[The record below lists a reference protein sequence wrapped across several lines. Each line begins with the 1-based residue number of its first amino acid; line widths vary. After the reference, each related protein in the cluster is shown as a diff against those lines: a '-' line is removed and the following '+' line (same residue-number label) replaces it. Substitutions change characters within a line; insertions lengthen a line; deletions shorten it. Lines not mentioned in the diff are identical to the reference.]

1 MTAAEIRQSF
11 LDFFKEKQHTLVPS
25 ASLLPQSPGL
35 LFTNAGMNPFVPYF
49 LGVDKAPYNPPRA
62 ADTQKCIRAGG
73 KHNDLEDVGY
83 DTYHHTFFEMLGNWS
98 FGDYFKKEA
107 IAWAWELV
115 VERWGL
121 PAHRL
126 YASVYAPKPGDP
138 GEFDQEAYDIWAA
151 LFVSKGCDPAV
162 QIVHGNVKDNF
173 WMMGETGPCGP
184 CSELHVDLTPE
195 GNPVTGRNLV
205 NNDSDLC
212 IEIWNLVFIQY
223 NAEADG
229 TFREL
234 PAKHIDTGMGFE
246 RACSIIQC
254 TNGFTDF
261 SKKPSN
267 YDTDVFRP
275 IFAKI
280 EQLTGLRY
288 QGTFPAAPGNGSNL
302 IENKP
307 VSPANAVGA
316 FPAPVGAN
324 PAPVRAATTPVGEAP
339 APVGGPATYV
349 GDAPEPLENRPAA
362 IRGTDEQIA
371 IDIAFRVIAD
381 HLRTLSFSIADGIM
395 PGNNGRNYV
404 LRRILRRAVKYGRT
418 LGFSGDKP
426 FFGALVETLVA
437 EMGSVFP
444 ELKNR
449 QDVVRQTLE
458 NEEASFNQTLDRG
471 LKRFEDALGEHTRP
485 RVSSEAPSP
494 QIGPNSP
501 ATLPSPSSAP
511 SSQPTY
517 SRRNLPH
524 FERPWGK
531 YMITFATQDRDILSE
546 AERGIVL
553 DSILHARKLGQIHLY
568 TACVMPDHVHLL
580 IEPQIK
586 SSEPD
591 ANPVFYTLTEIL
603 QPIKSATSHQILK
616 ERRRVLQNEN
626 IKHLWDQES
635 FDRLIRSESDLIE
648 KYDYIIANPAASG
661 LVAQAKDYAWLWSRE
676 FLDDSEPTGDE
687 GVSGNTRGRVCS
699 PKTLSGEVAFE
710 LYDTFGFPSDLTELL
725 CAERGL
731 KVDMAR
737 FEELMEQQRERAR
750 AAQKSSVVRALDIS
764 TDAVTEFVGFES
776 NTVEATIL
784 EIHPQEDALFVITD
798 QTVFYAEMGG
808 QSGDTG
814 SLISSS
820 TEIEITGTQQI
831 GKARAHIVPQSEI
844 SNLKSQ
850 LTAGDKIT
858 LRLDTSRR
866 RPIEAHHSATHLLH
880 WALHEVVSAD
890 AAQQGSSVDENRLR
904 FDFNSAAVT
913 PEQIAAM
920 EEKVNAAITAQDS
933 VSWTEVKHADI
944 KGRADIM
951 QFFGD
956 KYGDVVRVVQI
967 GGQPNALNGYSQ
979 ELCGGTHVRNTR
991 EIGLFKIKSEGAVA
1005 SGVRRI
1011 EAVCGEAAWAHLNEV
1026 VEKWNAELKAA
1037 AAKLKAANEKL
1048 TALGEAPLTVN
1059 EFPYI
1064 MDSMLAERADIS
1076 QINATFAHGQRT
1088 LDETQAAAIEAEK
1101 RFKKI
1106 QSSAAAKMADEALA
1120 ELIAQ
1125 GQPIVVSFE
1134 SDASLLQE
1142 LQNGLKK
1149 KNFSGPALLIVDDG
1163 EKLHLAT
1170 YCGDS
1175 ALAAGLKAGDLLRD
1189 LAALAGGKGGG
1200 KPDQARGAAPDR
1212 SKLEELKAAATQR
1225 FSG

>member
-11 LDFFKEKQHTLVPS
+11 LDFFQEKQHTIVPS

-49 LGVDKAPYNPPRA
+49 LGVEEAPYDPPRA

-98 FGDYFKKEA
+98 FGNYFKKEA

-138 GEFDQEAYDIWAA
+138 GNFDQEAYDIWAA

-229 TFREL
+229 SFREL
-234 PAKHIDTGMGFE
+234 PAKHVDTGMGFE
-246 RACSIIQC
+246 RACSIIQN
-254 TNGFTDF
+254 TKGFTDF
-261 SKKPSN
+261 SRKPSN
-267 YDTDVFRP
+267 YATDVFQPVFRKLEELSGKTYTDIYP
-275 IFAKI
+275 ELGADRSAFAEEMK
-280 EQLTGLRY
+280 T
-288 QGTFPAAPGNGSNL
+288 A
-302 IENKP
+302 
-307 VSPANAVGA
+307 
-316 FPAPVGAN
+316 
-324 PAPVRAATTPVGEAP
+324 
-339 APVGGPATYV
+339 
-349 GDAPEPLENRPAA
+349 
-362 IRGTDEQIA
+362 
-371 IDIAFRVIAD
+371 IAFRVIAD

-404 LRRILRRAVKYGRT
+404 LRRILRRAVRYGRQ

-437 EMGSVFP
+437 EMGGVFP

-449 QDVVRQTLE
+449 EDVVRQTLE
-458 NEEASFNQTLDRG
+458 QEEASFNQTLDRG
-471 LKRFEDALGEHTRP
+471 LKRFEDA
-485 RVSSEAPSP
+485 
-494 QIGPNSP
+494 
-501 ATLPSPSSAP
+501 
-511 SSQPTY
+511 
-517 SRRNLPH
+517 
-524 FERPWGK
+524 
-531 YMITFATQDRDILSE
+531 
-546 AERGIVL
+546 
-553 DSILHARKLGQIHLY
+553 
-568 TACVMPDHVHLL
+568 MPDV
-580 IEPQIK
+580 K
-586 SSEPD
+586 
-591 ANPVFYTLTEIL
+591 
-603 QPIKSATSHQILK
+603 
-616 ERRRVLQNEN
+616 
-626 IKHLWDQES
+626 
-635 FDRLIRSESDLIE
+635 DRC
-648 KYDYIIANPAASG
+648 
-661 LVAQAKDYAWLWSRE
+661 V
-676 FLDDSEPTGDE
+676 
-687 GVSGNTRGRVCS
+687 
-699 PKTLSGEVAFE
+699 SGEVTFE

-731 KVDMAR
+731 AADMAR

-750 AAQKSSVVRALDIS
+750 AAQKSTVVRALDIS
-764 TDAVTEFVGFES
+764 TDVVTEFIGFENDS
-776 NTVEATIL
+776 VEASIL

-798 QTVFYAEMGG
+798 KTVFYAEMGG
-808 QSGDTG
+808 QAGDTG
-814 SLISSS
+814 TLSIDGVDLAIR
-820 TEIEITGTQQI
+820 GVQQI
-831 GKARAHIVPQSEI
+831 GKARAVILQNSEI
-844 SNLKSQ
+844 QHQQASIKPGAHVT
-850 LTAGDKIT
+850 LT
-858 LRLDTSRR
+858 LDRARR
-866 RPIEAHHSATHLLH
+866 RPIEAHHTATHLLH

-913 PEQIAAM
+913 PEQLAAM
-920 EEKVNAAITAQDS
+920 EEKVNASIKSNDS
-933 VSWTEVKHADI
+933 VSWTEVRHADI
-944 KGRADIM
+944 KGRTDIM

-967 GGQPNALNGYSQ
+967 GGQPHDLKGYSQ
-979 ELCGGTHVRNTR
+979 ELCGGAHVRNTG
-991 EIGLFKIKSEGAVA
+991 EIGLFKIKSEGAIA

-1011 EAVCGEAAWAHLNEV
+1011 EAVCGDAAWAYLNES
-1026 VEKWNAELKAA
+1026 VEKWDGELKIARSKLAA
-1037 AAKLKAANEKL
+1037 ANQKLV
-1048 TALGEAPLTVN
+1048 ALGEEAVN
-1059 EFPYI
+1059 ANDFPHI
-1064 MDSMLAERADIS
+1064 MGAMLVERADIA
-1076 QINATFAHGQRT
+1076 QINATFAHGQRC
-1088 LDETQAAAIEAEK
+1088 LEETQAAAIEAEK
-1101 RFKKI
+1101 LIRKI
-1106 QSSAAAKMADEALA
+1106 QSAQAARLADEALA
-1120 ELIAQ
+1120 ELIAKNE
-1125 GQPIVVSFE
+1125 PIIVSFE

-1149 KNFSGPALLIVDDG
+1149 KQFAGPALLIVDDG

-1170 YCGDS
+1170 HCGPD
-1175 ALAAGLKAGDLLRD
+1175 ALAKGLKAGELLRD

-1200 KPDQARGAAPDR
+1200 KPDQARGAAPER
-1212 SKLEELKAAATQR
+1212 AKLGELKVAAAQL
-1225 FSG
+1225 FNL